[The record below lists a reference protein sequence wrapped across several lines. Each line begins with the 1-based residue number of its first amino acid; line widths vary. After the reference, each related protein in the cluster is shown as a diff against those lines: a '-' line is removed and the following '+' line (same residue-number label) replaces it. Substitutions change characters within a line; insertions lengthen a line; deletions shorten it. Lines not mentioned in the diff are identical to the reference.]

1 MFRALV
7 AALLLVA
14 TPAPLAAGPTGTP
27 AELLEGLADHAEE
40 QVRATLGAP
49 QTANFRRI
57 QGFRLSDG
65 GWAVCGEVNSRNITG
80 LAMGWKPIYL
90 RFAPEGR
97 GLRMARRIVDWPAD
111 VACRQLAMGR
121 PLRTR
126 G

>member
-1 MFRALV
+1 MLRALA
-7 AALLLVA
+7 AALLLA
-14 TPAPLAAGPTGTP
+14 STPAPLAAGPTGIP
-27 AELLEGLADHAEE
+27 AELPDGLADYAESM
-40 QVRATLGAP
+40 VRATLGAP
-49 QTANFRRI
+49 HTANFRRI

-90 RFAPEGR
+90 RFAPEDG

-126 G
+126 S

>member
-1 MFRALV
+1 MLRALA
-7 AALLLVA
+7 AALLLLLV
-14 TPAPLAAGPTGTP
+14 PAHLAAGPTGIP
-27 AELLEGLADHAEE
+27 AELPEGLAEHAEDL
-40 QVRATLGAP
+40 VRATLGAP

-80 LAMGWKPIYL
+80 LAMGWKPISL
-90 RFAPEGR
+90 RFAPEGP